1 MTNCS
6 FIHVVYCQD
15 QEELE
20 FLIGLLLDLVQVSHI
35 NDNSFWMN
43 DSRRLIV
50 LEEKTRDQ

>member
-6 FIHVVYCQD
+6 FIHVVYCPD

-20 FLIGLLLDLVQVSHI
+20 FLIGLLFYLVQVSHI